1 MISTINDSLQSICYR
16 LNKGSWNYH
25 VDIQLFPSV
34 GSRGSDASTIIK
46 KALGEQAIL
55 GNTFS
60 SSAKETLEE
69 IEKGLAYRGDE
80 SSRPDWKFLDSEAYK
95 EQKKEIMD
103 TLSDMLWSCTQIIGF
118 WLKSGHPF
126 YPVFW
131 DFAYILETDE
141 DAFLLIGS
149 SSD

>member
-1 MISTINDSLQSICYR
+1 
-16 LNKGSWNYH
+16 
-25 VDIQLFPSV
+25 VDIQFFPSV
-34 GSRGSDASTIIK
+34 ETFGSDASTIIK

-60 SSAKETLEE
+60 SSAKEAIEE
-69 IEKGLAYRGDE
+69 IEKGLAYRGDDG
-80 SSRPDWKFLDSEAYK
+80 SRPDWEFMDSEAFRK
-95 EQKKEIMD
+95 EKKEIMD
-103 TLSDMLWSCTQIIGF
+103 TLSDMLSSCTQIIGF

-131 DFAYILETDE
+131 DFAYILETKE
-141 DAFLLIGS
+141 GAFLLIGS